1 MVAVAVAVSNDGF
14 LISVI
19 GALED
24 VGSSF
29 LICTFLMTIGDVDD
43 TYPEGAEHCL
53 SMIFSESPNLQ
64 IQRSI
69 KLPIVLII

>member
-19 GALED
+19 GALEE

-29 LICTFLMTIGDVDD
+29 LICTLLMTIGDVDD
-43 TYPEGAEHCL
+43 TYPEGADVCL
-53 SMIFSESPNLQ
+53 SMIFSESTNLQ

-69 KLPIVLII
+69 KLKIVLII

>member
-29 LICTFLMTIGDVDD
+29 LICTLLMTIGDVDD

-69 KLPIVLII
+69 KLPTVLII